1 MTFTKI
7 PSRSTLVPQIVD
19 QLRKAI
25 LRGKLGPG
33 ARLNETHVAESL
45 GVSRTPVR
53 EAISRLL
60 AQGLVKE
67 AGGGVKVVADMMG
80 EIHEIFAIRQVL
92 EGFAARL
99 AAEQATSEEFSE
111 LEQMCQA
118 SLAAVDSTS
127 VAERAALNNIFHSSI
142 AKASHSNRLIKIIRE
157 FYEYA
162 IQEEVLPFYGPDAAR
177 TQFEQHL
184 EILDALRA
192 RDADRAEAAMR
203 RHIGDVRL
211 HAMTDL
217 LPADDNS
224 PAYGAVVDFACT
236 SAFHRKLAAGLIH
249 LNDCSQLRC

>member
-33 ARLNETHVAESL
+33 ARLNETHVAERL

-111 LEQMCQA
+111 LESRCA
-118 SLAAVDSTS
+118 
-127 VAERAALNNIFHSSI
+127 RH
-142 AKASHSNRLIKIIRE
+142 RWRRWIRP
-157 FYEYA
+157 
-162 IQEEVLPFYGPDAAR
+162 QLP
-177 TQFEQHL
+177 
-184 EILDALRA
+184 
-192 RDADRAEAAMR
+192 
-203 RHIGDVRL
+203 
-211 HAMTDL
+211 
-217 LPADDNS
+217 
-224 PAYGAVVDFACT
+224 
-236 SAFHRKLAAGLIH
+236 SAPH
-249 LNDCSQLRC
+249 